1 MNTASMH
8 CIYMYYPESCAAGGS
23 HLNIEFGTAKPSAIP
38 VGRTVKAFTDIQL
51 VRIGLVN

>member
-1 MNTASMH
+1 
-8 CIYMYYPESCAAGGS
+8 MYYPESCAAGGS

-38 VGRTVKAFTDIQL
+38 VGRTVKAFTNIQL